1 MAFNLFTLG
10 YLIASIC
17 VVILLPLVITGL
29 LYLLYI
35 AYVRLKFAHMPGPKY
50 SSFLFG
56 NLAELKRGF
65 ADGKTFPTIVYEWSQ
80 KYGRVFTFAVLH
92 ETYVMISDVVAVKHL
107 LVTVNCPKGARP
119 YDTLGTIYGQ
129 RYLGHGLISER
140 CHEKW
145 AKRRS
150 VINPAF
156 HRRFLQLSM
165 DQFNASVDL
174 LIGKLKRKADGEST
188 VSMLD
193 EFYRLGLD
201 ILGKVAFGTDFNVI
215 FEAKNHFMEAN
226 QLILSAFL
234 RRMRSPL
241 EDYNPWSRGHR
252 EEVRATVRFLRKT
265 GRDVIEK
272 RLAARLNGEEVK
284 EDDVLGY
291 ILKASDY
298 LKNPE
303 YQMEDVVDD
312 FVTFFL
318 AGQETSANTAAF
330 MLMELVRN
338 PDILER
344 LRMEIEEVLCG
355 RMEVKFEDLSKFT
368 YMSQVVKETLRMYPS
383 GPAVPRFLEK
393 EETVAGFRVPGNSN
407 ITIDLFTMAR
417 HEEYFKDANAFNP
430 DRFNDADAI
439 TQNASIPF
447 SMGPR
452 NCIGQN
458 FAQIEI
464 KVIFAK
470 LLPLFDFKWIPG
482 QSYDIGETGTLKPKE
497 GCQNYITMR

>member
-1 MAFNLFTLG
+1 MALNLFTLG
-10 YLIASIC
+10 YLIACIC

-35 AYVRLKFAHMPGPKY
+35 AYIRLKFAHMPGPKY
-50 SSFLFG
+50 SSFFFG
-56 NLAELKRGF
+56 NLADVKRGF

-129 RYLGHGLISER
+129 RFMGHGLVSER

-145 AKRRS
+145 AKRRAI
-150 VINPAF
+150 INPAF
-156 HRRFLQLSM
+156 HRRFLRLSM
-165 DQFNASVDL
+165 DQFNASVDM
-174 LIGKLKRKADGEST
+174 LIGKLKQKADGKST
-188 VSMLD
+188 VSMLE
-193 EFYRLGLD
+193 EFYRLGLE
-201 ILGKVAFGTDFNVI
+201 IIGKVAFGTDFNVI
-215 FEAKNHFMEAN
+215 LEVENHFVEAN
-226 QLILSAFL
+226 QVILSALL

-252 EEVRATVRFLRKT
+252 EEVRAAVKFLRKT
-265 GRDVIEK
+265 GRDVVEK
-272 RLAARLNGEEVK
+272 RLAARLNGEEMK

-303 YQMEDVVDD
+303 FQMEDVVDD

-318 AGQETSANTAAF
+318 AGQETTANTAAF

-344 LRMEIEEVLCG
+344 VREEIKDVLCG
-355 RMEVKFEDLSKFT
+355 RMEVKFEDLAKFS
-368 YMSQVVKETLRMYPS
+368 YMSQVVKETLRMYPTA
-383 GPAVPRFLEK
+383 PVVPRFLEK
-393 EETVAGFRVPGNSN
+393 EETVAGFRIPANSS
-407 ITIDLFTMAR
+407 ITIDLFSMAR
-417 HEEYFKDANAFNP
+417 HEGYFEDADTFNP
-430 DRFNDADAI
+430 DRFNGDEAI
-439 TQNASIPF
+439 IPNTSIPF

-470 LLPLFDFKWIPG
+470 LLPLFDFSWIPG
-482 QSYDIGETGTLKPKE
+482 QSYDIGESGTLKPKE
-497 GCQNYITMR
+497 GCQNYITLR

>member
-1 MAFNLFTLG
+1 MALNLFTLG
-10 YLIASIC
+10 YLIACIC

-35 AYVRLKFAHMPGPKY
+35 AYIRLKFAHMPGPKY
-50 SSFLFG
+50 SSFFFG
-56 NLAELKRGF
+56 NLADVKRGF

-129 RYLGHGLISER
+129 RFMGHGLVSER

-145 AKRRS
+145 AKRRAI
-150 VINPAF
+150 INPAF
-156 HRRFLQLSM
+156 HRRFLRLSM
-165 DQFNASVDL
+165 DQFNASVDM
-174 LIGKLKRKADGEST
+174 LIGKLKQKADGKST
-188 VSMLD
+188 VSMLE
-193 EFYRLGLD
+193 EFYRLGLE
-201 ILGKVAFGTDFNVI
+201 IIGK
-215 FEAKNHFMEAN
+215 
-226 QLILSAFL
+226 
-234 RRMRSPL
+234 
-241 EDYNPWSRGHR
+241 YNPWSRGHR
-252 EEVRATVRFLRKT
+252 EEVRAAVKFLRKT
-265 GRDVIEK
+265 GRDVVEK
-272 RLAARLNGEEVK
+272 RLAARLNGEEMK

-303 YQMEDVVDD
+303 FQMEDVVDD

-318 AGQETSANTAAF
+318 AGQETTANTAAF

-344 LRMEIEEVLCG
+344 VREEIKDVLCG
-355 RMEVKFEDLSKFT
+355 RMEVKFEDLAKFS
-368 YMSQVVKETLRMYPS
+368 YMSQVVKETLRMYPTA
-383 GPAVPRFLEK
+383 PVVPRFLEK
-393 EETVAGFRVPGNSN
+393 EETVAGFRIPANSS
-407 ITIDLFTMAR
+407 ITIDLFSMAR
-417 HEEYFKDANAFNP
+417 HEGYFEDADTFNP
-430 DRFNDADAI
+430 DRFNGDEAI
-439 TQNASIPF
+439 IPNTSIPF

-470 LLPLFDFKWIPG
+470 LLPLFDFSWIPG
-482 QSYDIGETGTLKPKE
+482 QSYDIGESGTLKPKE
-497 GCQNYITMR
+497 GCQNYITLR